1 MHIIVCVK
9 QVIDTSARIHIIDGV
24 VDSHGSP
31 RVVNPYDE
39 FAVEEALG
47 IRKNHPE
54 LPITITA
61 LSLGPESFKGA
72 LKTTLAMGV
81 DNAIHLSDSGF
92 EGLDN
97 LAVAQILAL
106 AIKKIG
112 FDLILCGRQAVDDDM
127 AQVGPS
133 LAVLLNIPFVSV
145 ITRLELSQDLR
156 VAHVTRQIEGG
167 SEILESPLPLLLTCQ
182 KGLNVPRLPSLKGI
196 MAAKKKSIENLSAA
210 DIGFDSNY
218 PEPQF
223 NRVRQVEL
231 ALPPQREKA
240 SILMGSIEESASRL
254 VQSLRDS
261 KIV

>member
-24 VDSHGSP
+24 VDSQGSP

-39 FAVEEALG
+39 FAVEEALS

-81 DNAIHLSDSGF
+81 DNAIHLFDSGF

-106 AIKKIG
+106 AIKKMG

-145 ITRLELSQDLR
+145 ITRLELSQDLK

-196 MAAKKKSIENLSAA
+196 MAAKKKSIENLSAV

-218 PEPQF
+218 PEPHPK
-223 NRVRQVEL
+223 RVRQVGL
-231 ALPPQREKA
+231 ALPPQRKKA
-240 SILMGSIEESASRL
+240 NILMGTVEESVSRL